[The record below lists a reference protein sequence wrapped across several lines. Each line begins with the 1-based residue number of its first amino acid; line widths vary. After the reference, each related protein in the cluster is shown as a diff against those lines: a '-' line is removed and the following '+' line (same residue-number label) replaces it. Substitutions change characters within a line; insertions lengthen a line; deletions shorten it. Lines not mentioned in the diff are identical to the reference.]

1 MRSFVIAVEMN
12 EEQGVGACN
21 EHESDKQR
29 FFLQLGPLSEVSAK
43 RPNSECFS
51 DKCVSHP
58 KK

>member
-1 MRSFVIAVEMN
+1 MHSFVIAVEMN

-21 EHESDKQR
+21 EHGSNKQH

-43 RPNSECFS
+43 RPNSERFL
-51 DKCVSHP
+51 DKCVSHH